1 MLEKELKYFE
11 DHKEE
16 LLKHYENQFVLIKDD
31 QLIGAFTTEAE
42 AYAAGVQRFGNQ
54 PFLIKRVTREQ
65 EVVPK
70 KIALDPLYTKEI
82 QRALELMK
90 RVRMAQAAQSGEVL
104 EPTSCNKYVLP
115 EPLTFPVSSSA
126 SSH

>member
-31 QLIGAFTTEAE
+31 QFIGAFTTEAE

-54 PFLIKRVTREQ
+54 PFLIKKVTSED
-65 EVVPK
+65 EVVPR
-70 KIALDPLYTKEI
+70 KIALDPRYLEEI
-82 QRALELMK
+82 QQALELMK
-90 RVRMAQAAQSGEVL
+90 RVRMVQAVQSGEVW
-104 EPTSCNKYVLP
+104 EPTSYNKYVLP
-115 EPLTFPVSSSA
+115 EPITFPVSPSA
-126 SSH
+126 HIK